1 MTFPYYK
8 GNESAEMEELVSE
21 IHRKMTWAD
30 AFYDLNSL
38 KVEKKNKKKSVVQPH
53 AYSLASRYYP
63 FR

>member
-38 KVEKKNKKKSVVQPH
+38 KVEKKSVVQPH